1 MLAVA
6 LVELLDAAARLDV
19 TLTTRE
25 ERMALRANVNMNLR
39 LRGTRRERVA
49 ATADDLCVIVILRMN
64 ALLQFFHLAFPQ
76 RLGIGYKEALRLLGS
91 DLASRIWGIASH
103 M

>member
-6 LVELLDAAARLDV
+6 LVELLDTTARLDV

-25 ERMALRANVNMNLR
+25 ERMAFRANVNMDLR

-49 ATADDLCVIVILRMN
+49 ATADDLRVIVILRMN
-64 ALLQFFHLAFPQ
+64 TLLQFFHLAFPQ
-76 RLGIGYKEALRLLGS
+76 RLGIGYKAALRLLGS

-103 M
+103 I

>member
-6 LVELLDAAARLDV
+6 LVELLDAAAGSDV

-25 ERMALRANVNMNLR
+25 ERMALRAHVDADLR

-49 ATADDLCVIVILRMN
+49 AAADDLRLRIILRMN
-64 ALLQFFHLAFPQ
+64 AFFHVFPPRFAPKTGNRIQ
-76 RLGIGYKEALRLLGS
+76 GS
-91 DLASRIWGIASH
+91 SAPPRF
-103 M
+103 

>member
-1 MLAVA
+1 MQRRLFLAVA
-6 LVELLDAAARLDV
+6 LVELLDAAAGSDI

-25 ERMALRANVNMNLR
+25 ERMALRAHVDADLR

-76 RLGIGYKEALRLLGS
+76 RLGIDTSKLC
-91 DLASRIWGIASH
+91 ASLV
-103 M
+103 